1 MKRVKLRNGFRKQ
14 ALKLVLVVLLVGSS
28 FVVSFKYFYEKIDL
42 KMDDV
47 VYLNSLVKDSFS
59 NYNFTDLK
67 RLSST
72 EFLLKYSFGFI
83 PGSTCEIRLT

>member
-14 ALKLVLVVLLVGSS
+14 ALKLVLVVMLVGSS

-72 EFLLKYSFGFI
+72 EFLLKYSFF
-83 PGSTCEIRLT
+83 CNF